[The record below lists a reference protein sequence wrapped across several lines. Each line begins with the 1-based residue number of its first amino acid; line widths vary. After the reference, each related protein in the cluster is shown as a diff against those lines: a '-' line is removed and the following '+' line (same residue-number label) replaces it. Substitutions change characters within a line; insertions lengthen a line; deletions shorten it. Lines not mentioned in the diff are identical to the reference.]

1 MKKFVAIFF
10 LLFSVGAWCQI
21 PQFRGPNRDGNYPDK
36 GLLKQWPENGPQL
49 LLEING
55 IGGGWSSAVVYNNNI
70 YITGMTDSTDCLSC
84 IDFTGTIRWKT
95 PYASSWNQSF
105 PDTRST
111 PTLLNGK
118 AYVSSGRGVVAC
130 IDADTGKMIWSIN
143 VFGQNEGIT
152 GNWGVAESILIVGGK
167 AIFTTGGNK
176 TTMVALDAET
186 GKEVW
191 KTKSLNDNLA
201 YVSPIL
207 IERNGRK
214 QIIGLGA
221 KFLFGVNPDNGNI
234 DWSYDYCHID
244 DAEWGEDGAV
254 INCTSPIY
262 HDGFLYVT
270 SGYNHTGAKFKLK
283 EDLSGVEFLWKDE
296 LLDNHHGG
304 VVLIDGYIYGSNWVN
319 NGKGDWCCISFDTGE
334 KKYEETFK
342 NKGSIVAADGM
353 LYIYTEQ
360 PGFVG
365 LVKPN
370 PEKFELVS
378 SFQITKGTGPCWA
391 HPSIYDGK
399 LFIRHGDVLMVY
411 DIKNNP

>member
-1 MKKFVAIFF
+1 MRQNLIF
-10 LLFSVGAWCQI
+10 LLLLIPSFLIAQT
-21 PQFRGPNRDGNYPDK
+21 PQFRGPNRDGIFPEK
-36 GLLKQWPENGPQL
+36 GLLKQWPENGPQQ
-49 LLEING
+49 IMKVSG
-55 IGGGWSSAVVYNNNI
+55 IGEGWSSASIDNNTI
-70 YITGMTDSTDCLSC
+70 YITGKKDSTDVLSA
-84 IDFTGTIRWKT
+84 ISADGKIVWQTG
-95 PYASSWNQSF
+95 YGHSWNQSF

-111 PTLLNGK
+111 PTIVNGK
-118 AYVSSGRGVVAC
+118 IYVSSGMGVVAC
-130 IDADTGKMIWSIN
+130 IDQQSGKIIWSVD
-143 VFGQNEGIT
+143 VFTQNEGAYGT
-152 GNWGVAESILIVGGK
+152 WGVAESILLVDGK

-191 KTKSLNDNLA
+191 KTPSLNDNLA
-201 YVSPIL
+201 YVTPIL

-214 QIIGLGA
+214 QIVGLGA
-221 KFLFGVNPDNGNI
+221 KILFGVNPNNGNI

-283 EDLSGVEFLWKDE
+283 DDLSGVAFLWKDE

-319 NGKGDWCCISFDTGE
+319 NGKGNWCCISFETGE
-334 KKYEETFK
+334 KRYEETFK

-353 LYIYTEQ
+353 LYIYSEQ

-378 SFQITKGTGPCWA
+378 SFQITEGNGPCWA
-391 HPSIYDGK
+391 HPTINDGRMY
-399 LFIRHGDVLMVY
+399 IRHGDILLVY
-411 DIKNNP
+411 NIKAE

>member
-1 MKKFVAIFF
+1 MKHNLILFF
-10 LLFSVGAWCQI
+10 LLATLTLKAQT
-21 PQFRGPNRDGNYPDK
+21 PQFRGPNRDGIFPES
-36 GLLKQWPENGPQL
+36 GLMKQWPAEGPAL
-49 LLEING
+49 LFKVEG
-55 IGGGWSSAVVYNNNI
+55 IGKGWSSAVVSNGKI
-70 YITGMTDSTDCLSC
+70 FVTGLIDTIDCLTC
-84 IDFTGTIRWKT
+84 VDFTGKKLWQT
-95 PYASSWNQSF
+95 PYGRGWNKTF

-111 PTLLNGK
+111 ATILFGK
-118 AYVSSGRGVVAC
+118 IYLATGMGEVVC
-130 IDADTGKMIWSIN
+130 IDEQTGKELWRN
-143 VFGQNEGIT
+143 KTFQNNEGST
-152 GNWGVAESILIVGGK
+152 GEWGVAESILLVDGK

-214 QIIGLGA
+214 QIVGLGA
-221 KFLFGVNPDNGNI
+221 KILFGVNPDNGNI

-283 EDLSGVEFLWKDE
+283 DDLSGVEFLWKDE

-319 NGKGDWCCISFDTGE
+319 NGKGNWCCISFDTGE
-334 KKYEETFK
+334 KRYEETFK

-353 LYIYTEQ
+353 LYIYSEQ

-378 SFQITKGTGPCWA
+378 SFQITEGNGPCWA
-391 HPSIYDGK
+391 HPTVNDGK
-399 LFIRHGDVLMVY
+399 LYIRHGDILLVY
-411 DIKNNP
+411 IIKAE